1 MEIFLQESES
11 RLQHS
16 LNSLFPAIRAF
27 KTLRRLKSSAL
38 YREHRE
44 EIRRVEAGIEWQNR
58 FDSREPK
65 NRLRVAAWNVERGR
79 NLAGIIR
86 FLTNHEHLSQTD
98 VLLLTETDIGMGRS
112 GNRNVPREI
121 AAALKMNYCFA
132 NSFIVLSKGDEGE
145 QEHELE
151 NTLSLHGVAILSRC
165 RIISCKNPALY
176 EVRDH
181 FRSFE
186 KRLGKRRGL
195 ICKLQVGN
203 REYDFATAHLELKAS
218 PLQRALQIGSLLK
231 ELVESDSPAQLFG
244 GDLNTHTYNLQN
256 RLTALAGLCYRILF
270 PGVEGTIAHY
280 LNPEWYFEK
289 PLFEMFARYGFDT
302 ASFNERG
309 RGTLFYDLNDMAAL
323 LKTRNYLPDQ
333 LIRWLRRQLEP
344 WKGKIPLHLDWMA
357 GRGFKVFPE
366 KCAERL
372 PPQIIPLPYGEGER
386 LSDHCPI
393 FADVE
398 IGAP

>member
-1 MEIFLQESES
+1 MEIFLQEPES

-16 LNSLFPAIRAF
+16 LNFLFQDIRRF
-27 KTLRRLKSSAL
+27 KTLRRLKSSSL
-38 YREHRE
+38 YRRYGE
-44 EIRRVEAGIEWQNR
+44 EIGRVEAGIEWQNR
-58 FDSREPK
+58 FHCREPK
-65 NRLRVAAWNVERGR
+65 NWLRVVAWNVERGR

-86 FLTNHEHLSQTD
+86 FLTSHEHLSKAD
-98 VLLLTETDIGMGRS
+98 VLLLNETDIGMGRS
-112 GNRNVPREI
+112 GNHNVPREI
-121 AAALKMNYCFA
+121 AAALQMNYCFA

-145 QEHELE
+145 QDHELE
-151 NTLSLHGVAILSRC
+151 NTLSLHGVAILSRY
-165 RIISCKNPALY
+165 RIISCKNPPLY

-195 ICKLQVGN
+195 ICKLQVGKQ
-203 REYDFATAHLELKAS
+203 EYDFATAHLELKAS

-231 ELVESDSPAQLFG
+231 ELAISDSPAQLFG

-270 PGVEGTIAHY
+270 TGLEGAIAHY
-280 LNPEWYFEK
+280 LNPELYFEK
-289 PLFEMFARYGFDT
+289 PLFAMFARYGFDT
-302 ASFNERG
+302 VRFNERG
-309 RGTLFYDLNDMAAL
+309 RGTLVYDLSDMAAL
-323 LKTRNYLPDQ
+323 LKTQNYLPNQ
-333 LIRWLRRQLEP
+333 LIRWLRQKLEP

-366 KCAERL
+366 KCGERL
-372 PPQIIPLPYGEGER
+372 PPQIIPLPPGKGER

-393 FADVE
+393 LADLE
-398 IGAP
+398 IGAS